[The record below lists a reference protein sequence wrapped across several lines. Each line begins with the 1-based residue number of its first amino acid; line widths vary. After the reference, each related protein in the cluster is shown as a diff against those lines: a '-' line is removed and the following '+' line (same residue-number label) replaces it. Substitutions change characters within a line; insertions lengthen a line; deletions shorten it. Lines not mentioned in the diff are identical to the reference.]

1 MYLPVHR
8 AFGSEIGLGW
18 FATGQ
23 AGKAGFQVI
32 EVRRN
37 WDMSS
42 HCQNSCGRIA
52 IMLLAMI
59 ALLCSM
65 DTLAAAQDQPAPKWE
80 LYGGY
85 SAFYAGCD
93 LNGLLP
99 GGVTPVTSCL
109 KWDPRGVGASV
120 TYDFNRWLGLTV
132 DSSGQW
138 GSGNTGVAARIDQVE
153 FFNISAGPKITFR
166 THYFSPFLEALGGE
180 HRLASEVFGND
191 FAPGFMAGGGLDVNL
206 GRHFAV
212 RLFRADFVYSDH
224 QYGPSSVVPATDVR
238 GVRLQSGVVFMFGG
252 EQPGP
257 PVSGSCTINPS
268 SVIVG
273 EPVTATAEVNNFNPK
288 HTLNYT
294 WSSTGGQITSK
305 DNTASIDTNGTA
317 GGGYTVTAHI
327 SDPKMKQVSETSCM
341 VAFTVREARKN
352 PPVVACSADPSTVQ
366 AGTSST
372 ISCPCTS
379 PDKVPV
385 TVGNWTAS
393 GGSIS
398 SGAVDTAILITTG
411 ASPGPITVSAN
422 CTDSRG
428 LNTPATGLVLVQ
440 NPPQPSAEF
449 VQLEHRL
456 ALHSIYFPTDQP
468 RSENPNGGLLVSQE
482 QTLKSLADDFK
493 KYLETKPDAHLILGG
508 HADRRGTVEYNQALS
523 ERRVERTKRFLI
535 EHGVP
540 EANLETKALGEQ
552 HNLTEDQVK
561 DAIEKNPELTSEQ
574 RQKVLANLRTILLA
588 SNRRVDIT
596 LSTTGQQSIREYPFN
611 AADSLTLL
619 QQEGTRKRSASE
631 PRKKATPMV
640 QQ

>member
-1 MYLPVHR
+1 M
-8 AFGSEIGLGW
+8 
-18 FATGQ
+18 
-23 AGKAGFQVI
+23 
-32 EVRRN
+32 
-37 WDMSS
+37 
-42 HCQNSCGRIA
+42 
-52 IMLLAMI
+52 
-59 ALLCSM
+59 
-65 DTLAAAQDQPAPKWE
+65 
-80 LYGGY
+80 
-85 SAFYAGCD
+85 
-93 LNGLLP
+93 
-99 GGVTPVTSCL
+99 
-109 KWDPRGVGASV
+109 
-120 TYDFNRWLGLTV
+120 
-132 DSSGQW
+132 
-138 GSGNTGVAARIDQVE
+138 
-153 FFNISAGPKITFR
+153 
-166 THYFSPFLEALGGE
+166 
-180 HRLASEVFGND
+180 
-191 FAPGFMAGGGLDVNL
+191 
-206 GRHFAV
+206 
-212 RLFRADFVYSDH
+212 YSDH

-327 SDPKMKQVSETSCM
+327 SDPKTKQVGETSCM

-372 ISCPCTS
+372 VSCPCTS